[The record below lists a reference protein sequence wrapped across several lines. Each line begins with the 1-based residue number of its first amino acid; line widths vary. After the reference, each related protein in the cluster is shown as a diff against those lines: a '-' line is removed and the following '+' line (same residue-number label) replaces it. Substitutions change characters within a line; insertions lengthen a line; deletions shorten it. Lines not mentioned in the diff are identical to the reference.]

1 MGCSGLSVLGRI
13 SFWKV
18 EVFTEGGETRRELAL
33 ERPHEPIDDAL
44 WDAGPLFHNVHT
56 QHFSLPMFHFLSKK
70 RQNCT
75 TSSSKN
81 IKNDNITGFR
91 LYRDDGTNALF
102 ILEHV
107 STFCVCFSS
116 ISV

>member
-44 WDAGPLFHNVHT
+44 WDAGPLFHNAD
-56 QHFSLPMFHFLSKK
+56 FL
-70 RQNCT
+70 
-75 TSSSKN
+75 
-81 IKNDNITGFR
+81 GLFR
-91 LYRDDGTNALF
+91 SQCF
-102 ILEHV
+102 I
-107 STFCVCFSS
+107 FCP
-116 ISV
+116 